1 MRLALA
7 AALLLA
13 IALAAPA
20 AAQHGDADPAARGE
34 AGASAGDVHPA
45 TIGFDSVRPARLD
58 ILAGE
63 SVRWTNT
70 SARTH
75 TVTADDERFDS
86 GRLSSSA
93 TYTQRFATPG
103 EAPYHCRL
111 HPLIRGVVGVHDLLL
126 ETPGQAAAP
135 KRAFALSG
143 RTALP
148 AGTPVSIEAD
158 SGTGFAP
165 VASAEV
171 GGDGRFGVRFVPTA
185 TATYR
190 AVAADV
196 TSPPVTLLVLD
207 RQVAL
212 TVRRTSRGRY
222 RLHVKVTPASRGG
235 RVVLQLYLPE
245 RFGWWPARQ
254 AKLGNDSAATFALH
268 PKRRL
273 RARVHYTLPDGA
285 TTLAASRT
293 VRIGPRRSAAKRLG
307 PTAPATSHRA
317 MD

>member
-1 MRLALA
+1 MRLAVA
-7 AALLLA
+7 VALLLA
-13 IALAAPA
+13 LGVAAPA
-20 AAQHGDADPAARGE
+20 ASQHADGADPAGGE
-34 AGASAGDVHPA
+34 AAAADVHA
-45 TIGFDSVRPARLD
+45 VTIGFDSVRPARLD
-58 ILAGE
+58 ILTGD

-93 TYTQRFATPG
+93 TYTQGFASPG
-103 EAPYHCRL
+103 ETPYHCRL
-111 HPLIRGVVGVHDLLL
+111 HPLIRGVVAVHDVLLD
-126 ETPGQAAAP
+126 TPGQAAAP
-135 KRAFALSG
+135 GRPFSLSG

-158 SGTGFAP
+158 SGAGFAP

-171 GGDGRFGVRFVPTA
+171 GTDGRFGVRLVPTT

-190 AVAADV
+190 AVAAAV
-196 TSPPVTLLVLD
+196 TSRPVNLLVLD
-207 RQVAL
+207 RQVDL
-212 TVRRTSRGRY
+212 TVRRTTARRY
-222 RLHVKVTPASRGG
+222 TLHVRVTPASRGG
-235 RVVLQLYLPE
+235 RLVLQLYLPE
-245 RFGWWPARQ
+245 RFGWWPVRQ
-254 AKLGNDSAATFALH
+254 AKLGKDSSATFTLH
-268 PKRRL
+268 PRRRF

-293 VRIGPRRSAAKRLG
+293 VRIGPRRAMPRRAGSTARAG
-307 PTAPATSHRA
+307 PHRA